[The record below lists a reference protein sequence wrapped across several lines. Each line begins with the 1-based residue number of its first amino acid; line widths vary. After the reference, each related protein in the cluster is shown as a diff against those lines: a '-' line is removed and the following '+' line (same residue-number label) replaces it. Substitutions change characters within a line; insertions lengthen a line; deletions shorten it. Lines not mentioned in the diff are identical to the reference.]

1 MDDRLE
7 VLELGVSD
15 KLLVS
20 QGAGTPA
27 PSGYTPGLNAQPVPA
42 PTTPSG
48 PTVTT
53 QTSSP
58 APGGQ
63 GGSQPSTGN
72 IFNSDPGVAYALQ
85 QEQAGIPKITTELA
99 SLISQR
105 IANYGDPSI
114 AAMAGFGL
122 DPQSA
127 AFAQQNYLSGN
138 AELARIDTAH
148 KQNLQKVI
156 NTLAGH
162 GLVFSGDTGYQTG
175 LENQSYGN
183 TVYDA
188 QQKALSD
195 VLGLIQNSE
204 AQKQQLENNLASAY
218 EQAYQTYVSNPA
230 YAGFGGGGGATQA
243 PPPANV
249 QPFSPAGQPLSLV
262 ANPAAVK
269 VGVAAVKNATSAG
282 TKAVAKQL
290 ANAYTTGQKKR
301 G

>member
-1 MDDRLE
+1 M
-7 VLELGVSD
+7 G
-15 KLLVS
+15 
-20 QGAGTPA
+20 
-27 PSGYTPGLNAQPVPA
+27 GYTGPTRSQADAISGGIGGYTGGGA
-42 PTTPSG
+42 PTQNVFS
-48 PTVTT
+48 
-53 QTSSP
+53 
-58 APGGQ
+58 
-63 GGSQPSTGN
+63 
-72 IFNSDPGVAYALQ
+72 SDPGVAYALQ
-85 QEQAGIPKITTELA
+85 QEQAGIPRITSQLA
-99 SLISQR
+99 SLVAQR

-127 AFAQQNYLSGN
+127 AFAKQNYLSGN

-148 KQNLQKVI
+148 KQNLQRVI

-175 LENQSYGN
+175 LEDRNYGN

-204 AQKQQLENNLASAY
+204 SQKQQLENNLTNAY

-230 YAGFGGGGGATQA
+230 YFGFGQGGGATQA
-243 PPPANV
+243 PTPANV

-262 ANPAAVK
+262 NPAVK
-269 VGVAAVKNATSAG
+269 VGVAAVKNAASAG